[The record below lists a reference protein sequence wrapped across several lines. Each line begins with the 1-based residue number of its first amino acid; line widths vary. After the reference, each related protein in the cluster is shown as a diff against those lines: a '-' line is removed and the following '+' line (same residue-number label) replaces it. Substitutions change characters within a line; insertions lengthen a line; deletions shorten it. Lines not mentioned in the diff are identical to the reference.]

1 MVPSSLAV
9 MHGVACQAK
18 RTDYGERK
26 SQIGS
31 PNLANRR
38 FLLSQEL
45 GFEVGD
51 ALVREAEV
59 GSGAFEPFLQRPVF
73 PGQQWR

>member
-9 MHGVACQAK
+9 VHGVACQAK
-18 RTDYGERK
+18 RIDYGERK

-31 PNLANRR
+31 LNPANSR
-38 FLLSQEL
+38 FLLFQEL
-45 GFEVGD
+45 GFEAGD
-51 ALVREAEV
+51 ALVSETEV

>member
-26 SQIGS
+26 SQIG
-31 PNLANRR
+31 PLNLANRR
-38 FLLSQEL
+38 FLLFQEL
-45 GFEVGD
+45 GFE
-51 ALVREAEV
+51 
-59 GSGAFEPFLQRPVF
+59 GAAMRLSAKRMLERAPSSRSWSLRCSWVS
-73 PGQQWR
+73 W